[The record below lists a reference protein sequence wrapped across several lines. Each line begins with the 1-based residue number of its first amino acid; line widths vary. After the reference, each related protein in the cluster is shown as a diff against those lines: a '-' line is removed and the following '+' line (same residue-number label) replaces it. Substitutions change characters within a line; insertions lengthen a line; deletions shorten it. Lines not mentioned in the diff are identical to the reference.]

1 MQGIAQLYPRL
12 VQLRLAVTDGTI
24 EHGGNL
30 VMLVAFDVME
40 NEDQPIT
47 GWQAVDSA
55 LKIDPSNSQ
64 GLELRKNLVAGQA
77 QH

>member
-1 MQGIAQLYPRL
+1 
-12 VQLRLAVTDGTI
+12 LATESRIPDA
-24 EHGGNL
+24 L
-30 VMLVAFDVME
+30 
-40 NEDQPIT
+40 
-47 GWQAVDSA
+47 QAVDSA